1 MQELQEILEQ
11 VIDEHLPTGN
21 AGLDQLN
28 ISGPCDVS
36 QNRENMLNFS
46 GQQSFVENRN
56 NISEDA
62 ISNNSDRMV

>member
-1 MQELQEILEQ
+1 MNCDQRQEVITRITQELDESTMQELQEILEQ

-46 GQQSFVENRN
+46 G
-56 NISEDA
+56 
-62 ISNNSDRMV
+62 